1 VSSLPSLHVT
11 ARFSIVHPFV
21 QSTSLQVP
29 LVSQHHFAFPLEFH
43 THKHSLNPLLAPQS
57 TGAMPIPPLPRV
69 PPKRTHDSTSDYV
82 LTRDSVEAF
91 LLAFGDNDYPL
102 PETVRV
108 LDEIIT
114 DYIIETCHEAA
125 SVAHHA
131 RRAKI
136 KLDDFKFMLRRDTG
150 KLGRVTDMIE
160 TDKELKRKRKAFDTD
175 EGAVLVEKDEGTNK
189 MSRPRKKEKVAVEE
203 SVDGEGET
211 KKKRKKK
218 RDGGG
223 DDASTVR
230 SG

>member
-1 VSSLPSLHVT
+1 
-11 ARFSIVHPFV
+11 
-21 QSTSLQVP
+21 
-29 LVSQHHFAFPLEFH
+29 
-43 THKHSLNPLLAPQS
+43 
-57 TGAMPIPPLPRV
+57 M
-69 PPKRTHDSTSDYV
+69 
-82 LTRDSVEAF
+82 
-91 LLAFGDNDYPL
+91 
-102 PETVRV
+102 RV

-150 KLGRVTDMIE
+150 KLGRVSEMLE

-175 EGAVLVEKDEGTNK
+175 EGAVLQDKDGAGAGAGGAEDAGRGERESK
-189 MSRPRKKEKVAVEE
+189 LGRPRKK
-203 SVDGEGET
+203 VDGEGGAAAGDGE
-211 KKKRKKK
+211 RKKK
-218 RDGGG
+218 KKKKDGGGGGGGG

>member
-1 VSSLPSLHVT
+1 
-11 ARFSIVHPFV
+11 
-21 QSTSLQVP
+21 
-29 LVSQHHFAFPLEFH
+29 
-43 THKHSLNPLLAPQS
+43 
-57 TGAMPIPPLPRV
+57 M
-69 PPKRTHDSTSDYV
+69 
-82 LTRDSVEAF
+82 
-91 LLAFGDNDYPL
+91 
-102 PETVRV
+102 RV

-150 KLGRVTDMIE
+150 KLGRVSEMLE

-175 EGAVLVEKDEGTNK
+175 EGAVLADRDRDRERERERERDGADAGDAK
-189 MSRPRKKEKVAVEE
+189 MARAKKKAGEAE
-203 SVDGEGET
+203 SVDGEAEAET
-211 KKKRKKK
+211 RRKKKKKK
-218 RDGGG
+218 RDGG

>member
-1 VSSLPSLHVT
+1 MTEPRMRL
-11 ARFSIVHPFV
+11 R
-21 QSTSLQVP
+21 QKGQ
-29 LVSQHHFAFPLEFH
+29 QFPTQDL
-43 THKHSLNPLLAPQS
+43 
-57 TGAMPIPPLPRV
+57 
-69 PPKRTHDSTSDYV
+69 
-82 LTRDSVEAF
+82 EAF

-102 PETVRV
+102 PETMRV

-150 KLGRVTDMIE
+150 KLGRVSEMLE

-175 EGAVLVEKDEGTNK
+175 EGAVLVEKDGG
-189 MSRPRKKEKVAVEE
+189 
-203 SVDGEGET
+203 GEGEGGGGGT
-211 KKKRKKK
+211 KLGRPKKRVDGDGEVGEKGGEEPKKKKKK
-218 RDGGG
+218 KKDQGGG

>member
-1 VSSLPSLHVT
+1 MTEPRMRL
-11 ARFSIVHPFV
+11 R
-21 QSTSLQVP
+21 QKGQ
-29 LVSQHHFAFPLEFH
+29 QFPTQDL
-43 THKHSLNPLLAPQS
+43 
-57 TGAMPIPPLPRV
+57 
-69 PPKRTHDSTSDYV
+69 
-82 LTRDSVEAF
+82 EAF

-150 KLGRVTDMIE
+150 KLGRVSEMLE

-175 EGAVLVEKDEGTNK
+175 EGAVMADKGEAADGAEGGPK
-189 MSRPRKKEKVAVEE
+189 MGRPKKVVDSGAGGEGDAEPRKKKKKKKVA
-203 SVDGEGET
+203 
-211 KKKRKKK
+211 
-218 RDGGG
+218 DGGG

>member
-1 VSSLPSLHVT
+1 
-11 ARFSIVHPFV
+11 
-21 QSTSLQVP
+21 
-29 LVSQHHFAFPLEFH
+29 
-43 THKHSLNPLLAPQS
+43 
-57 TGAMPIPPLPRV
+57 M
-69 PPKRTHDSTSDYV
+69 
-82 LTRDSVEAF
+82 
-91 LLAFGDNDYPL
+91 
-102 PETVRV
+102 RV

-150 KLGRVTDMIE
+150 KLGRVSEMLE

-175 EGAVLVEKDEGTNK
+175 EGAVLQEKDGGGDGGEGGRGEGNGGRLG
-189 MSRPRKKEKVAVEE
+189 RPRKKVDGEKEGR
-203 SVDGEGET
+203 DGEGEEP
-211 KKKRKKK
+211 KKKKKKK
-218 RDGGG
+218 RDGGGGG

>member
-1 VSSLPSLHVT
+1 MRL
-11 ARFSIVHPFV
+11 R
-21 QSTSLQVP
+21 QKGQ
-29 LVSQHHFAFPLEFH
+29 QFPTQDL
-43 THKHSLNPLLAPQS
+43 
-57 TGAMPIPPLPRV
+57 
-69 PPKRTHDSTSDYV
+69 
-82 LTRDSVEAF
+82 EAF

-102 PETVRV
+102 PETVRI

-150 KLGRVTDMIE
+150 KLGRVSEMLE

-175 EGAVLVEKDEGTNK
+175 EGAVLAEKDKGDEGVANAEVGNNPKEGKKK
-189 MSRPRKKEKVAVEE
+189 MGRPRKNIVDE
-203 SVDGEGET
+203 DGEDGEP

-218 RDGGG
+218 DKGARMDDGG

>member
-1 VSSLPSLHVT
+1 MTEPRMRL
-11 ARFSIVHPFV
+11 R
-21 QSTSLQVP
+21 QKGQ
-29 LVSQHHFAFPLEFH
+29 QFPTQDL
-43 THKHSLNPLLAPQS
+43 
-57 TGAMPIPPLPRV
+57 
-69 PPKRTHDSTSDYV
+69 
-82 LTRDSVEAF
+82 EAF

-102 PETVRV
+102 AETMRV

-150 KLGRVTDMIE
+150 KLGRVSEMLE

-175 EGAVLVEKDEGTNK
+175 EGAVLQDKDGAGGAGAGGAEDAGRGERESK
-189 MSRPRKKEKVAVEE
+189 LGRPKKK
-203 SVDGEGET
+203 VDGEGERKK
-211 KKKRKKK
+211 KKKRK
-218 RDGGG
+218 DGGGGGG

>member
-1 VSSLPSLHVT
+1 
-11 ARFSIVHPFV
+11 
-21 QSTSLQVP
+21 
-29 LVSQHHFAFPLEFH
+29 
-43 THKHSLNPLLAPQS
+43 
-57 TGAMPIPPLPRV
+57 MPAAPLPRV
-69 PPKRTHDSTSDYV
+69 PLERTHNSASQTLLIPS
-82 LTRDSVEAF
+82 SVEAF

-150 KLGRVTDMIE
+150 KLGRVSEMLE

-175 EGAVLVEKDEGTNK
+175 EGAVMAEKGDRADGAEAGTK
-189 MSRPRKKEKVAVEE
+189 MGRPKKVADAGAGGDGDGEPRKK
-203 SVDGEGET
+203 
-211 KKKRKKK
+211 KKKKKAA
-218 RDGGG
+218 DGGG

>member
-1 VSSLPSLHVT
+1 MTEPRMRL
-11 ARFSIVHPFV
+11 R
-21 QSTSLQVP
+21 QKGQ
-29 LVSQHHFAFPLEFH
+29 QFPTQDL
-43 THKHSLNPLLAPQS
+43 
-57 TGAMPIPPLPRV
+57 
-69 PPKRTHDSTSDYV
+69 
-82 LTRDSVEAF
+82 EAF

-150 KLGRVTDMIE
+150 KLGRVSEMLE

-175 EGAVLVEKDEGTNK
+175 EGAVLADRERVGGGGGGAERAEGAK
-189 MSRPRKKEKVAVEE
+189 EGAEDKGRKEEEERRRKK
-203 SVDGEGET
+203 
-211 KKKRKKK
+211 KKKR
-218 RDGGG
+218 REEEEGGVG
-223 DDASTVR
+223 KSV
-230 SG
+230 

>member
-1 VSSLPSLHVT
+1 
-11 ARFSIVHPFV
+11 
-21 QSTSLQVP
+21 
-29 LVSQHHFAFPLEFH
+29 
-43 THKHSLNPLLAPQS
+43 
-57 TGAMPIPPLPRV
+57 M
-69 PPKRTHDSTSDYV
+69 
-82 LTRDSVEAF
+82 
-91 LLAFGDNDYPL
+91 
-102 PETVRV
+102 RV

-150 KLGRVTDMIE
+150 KLGRVSEMLE

-175 EGAVLVEKDEGTNK
+175 EGAVLQDKDGAAAAGAGGAEDAGRGERESK
-189 MSRPRKKEKVAVEE
+189 LGRPKKK
-203 SVDGEGET
+203 VDGEGGAAGDGE
-211 KKKRKKK
+211 RKKK
-218 RDGGG
+218 KKKKDGGGGGGG

>member
-1 VSSLPSLHVT
+1 MTEPRMRL
-11 ARFSIVHPFV
+11 R
-21 QSTSLQVP
+21 QKGQ
-29 LVSQHHFAFPLEFH
+29 QFPTQDL
-43 THKHSLNPLLAPQS
+43 
-57 TGAMPIPPLPRV
+57 
-69 PPKRTHDSTSDYV
+69 
-82 LTRDSVEAF
+82 EAF

-102 PETVRV
+102 AETMRV

-150 KLGRVTDMIE
+150 KLGRVSEMLE

-175 EGAVLVEKDEGTNK
+175 EGAVLQDKDGAGAGAGGAEDAGRGERESK
-189 MSRPRKKEKVAVEE
+189 LGRPKKK
-203 SVDGEGET
+203 VDGEGE
-211 KKKRKKK
+211 RKKK
-218 RDGGG
+218 KKKKDGGGGGGG

>member
-1 VSSLPSLHVT
+1 MTEPRMRL
-11 ARFSIVHPFV
+11 R
-21 QSTSLQVP
+21 QKGQ
-29 LVSQHHFAFPLEFH
+29 QFPTQDL
-43 THKHSLNPLLAPQS
+43 
-57 TGAMPIPPLPRV
+57 
-69 PPKRTHDSTSDYV
+69 
-82 LTRDSVEAF
+82 EAF

-102 PETVRV
+102 AETMRV

-150 KLGRVTDMIE
+150 KLGRVSEMLE

-175 EGAVLVEKDEGTNK
+175 EGAVLQDKDGAAAAAGAGGAEDAGRGERESK
-189 MSRPRKKEKVAVEE
+189 LGRPKKK
-203 SVDGEGET
+203 VDGEGGAAAAAAGDGE
-211 KKKRKKK
+211 RKKK
-218 RDGGG
+218 KKKKDGGGGGG

>member
-1 VSSLPSLHVT
+1 
-11 ARFSIVHPFV
+11 
-21 QSTSLQVP
+21 
-29 LVSQHHFAFPLEFH
+29 
-43 THKHSLNPLLAPQS
+43 
-57 TGAMPIPPLPRV
+57 M
-69 PPKRTHDSTSDYV
+69 
-82 LTRDSVEAF
+82 
-91 LLAFGDNDYPL
+91 
-102 PETVRV
+102 RV

-150 KLGRVTDMIE
+150 KLGRVSEMLE

-175 EGAVLVEKDEGTNK
+175 EGAVLQDKDGAGAGAGGAEDAGRGERESK
-189 MSRPRKKEKVAVEE
+189 LGRPKKK
-203 SVDGEGET
+203 VDGEGGAAAGDGE
-211 KKKRKKK
+211 RKKK
-218 RDGGG
+218 KKKKDGGGGG

>member
-1 VSSLPSLHVT
+1 LIMP
-11 ARFSIVHPFV
+11 AP
-21 QSTSLQVP
+21 
-29 LVSQHHFAFPLEFH
+29 
-43 THKHSLNPLLAPQS
+43 PLL
-57 TGAMPIPPLPRV
+57 RV
-69 PPKRTHDSTSDYV
+69 PFSRTHNDSSQTL
-82 LTRDSVEAF
+82 LTLSSVEAF

-150 KLGRVTDMIE
+150 KLGRVSEMLE

-175 EGAVLVEKDEGTNK
+175 EGAVIVEKGDATEG
-189 MSRPRKKEKVAVEE
+189 A
-203 SVDGEGET
+203 DGAAKLGRT
-211 KKKRKKK
+211 KKTLNGSGAGADGDSEPKKK
-218 RDGGG
+218 KKKKAKGGDGGG

>member
-1 VSSLPSLHVT
+1 MYEGGGRSFLH
-11 ARFSIVHPFV
+11 
-21 QSTSLQVP
+21 
-29 LVSQHHFAFPLEFH
+29 
-43 THKHSLNPLLAPQS
+43 
-57 TGAMPIPPLPRV
+57 PPLQTIPSILT
-69 PPKRTHDSTSDYV
+69 PST
-82 LTRDSVEAF
+82 VEAF
-91 LLAFGDNDYPL
+91 LVAFGDNDDPL
-102 PETVRV
+102 PETIRV

-125 SVAHHA
+125 AVAHHA

-150 KLGRVTDMIE
+150 KLGRVSEMLE

-175 EGAVLVEKDEGTNK
+175 EGAVLVEKDKDAGGGAGGKGEGEGDDASGK
-189 MSRPRKKEKVAVEE
+189 ARRKGGDEE
-203 SVDGEGET
+203 RDGGGDGEGER

-218 RDGGG
+218 REGSRGGGGG